1 MVGTSSKQNKIT
13 MWLILG
19 ANGQL
24 GKSLQTVLTS
34 NDISFTAVD
43 RQTLDITNRDDCMK
57 LFTSLAPAVVV
68 NCAAWTA
75 VDLAE
80 DNEAEAFRINCDA
93 TRNIAIASREVNAI
107 NVHISTDYV
116 FPGVAD
122 TPYEV
127 NSPTAPVS
135 IYGKSKLC
143 GEIAITEEYPD
154 KSYIVRTAW
163 LYSPHG
169 GNFVKTMIRKARTS
183 SPVRVVSDQLGQPTL
198 AADLAQHIVDLV
210 THQAPYGIF
219 HGTNSGAASWY
230 ELTCEIY
237 SLLGVDTS
245 LVSSVATSE
254 YPTKAVRPQY
264 SVLSH
269 ARTIECGVAEMQN
282 WQTALKESLPNIA
295 KVISEEIPQ

>member
-1 MVGTSSKQNKIT
+1 

-24 GKSLQTVLTS
+24 GKSLQAVLTT

-43 RQTLDITNRDDCMK
+43 RQTLDITDRDACIK
-57 LFTSLAPAVVV
+57 LFTSLSPEVIV

-80 DNEAEAFRINCDA
+80 DNETDAFRINCDA
-93 TRNIAIASREVNAI
+93 TRNIAIASRTVNAI

-116 FPGVAD
+116 FSGIAD
-122 TPYEV
+122 SPYDV
-127 NSPTAPVS
+127 DSPTAPIS

-143 GEIAITEEYPD
+143 GEVAIADEYPER
-154 KSYIVRTAW
+154 SYIVRTAW

-169 GNFVKTMIRKARTS
+169 GNFVKTMIRKARS
-183 SPVRVVSDQLGQPTL
+183 ASAVRVVSDQLGQPTL

-210 THQAPYGIF
+210 TTRAPFGIF
-219 HGTNSGAASWY
+219 HGTNSGTASWY
-230 ELTCEIY
+230 DLTVEIY
-237 SLLGVDTS
+237 TQLGVDTS
-245 LVSSVATSE
+245 LVSPVPTSE

-264 SVLSH
+264 SVLGH
-269 ARTIECGVAEMQN
+269 AHTIDCGVDEMQN
-282 WQTALKESLPNIA
+282 WKTALKESLPNIV
-295 KVISEEIPQ
+295 KTISEEIPQ